1 MGAITFLERDEN
13 MSYLFDYTM
22 ELEIMSELAPKPSHL
37 SCHSSAGTPDGTQRI
52 KMEATV
58 GKTIP
63 SVKAAIPSTKTTPTS
78 AECAA
83 WKSKKCSKQ
92 DCVCKCALSDLL
104 A

>member
-1 MGAITFLERDEN
+1 MDAGTCREEERSIE
-13 MSYLFDYTM
+13 SLFAWSM
-22 ELEIMSELAPKPSHL
+22 QMEIMSELELKSSQA
-37 SCHSSAGTPDGTQRI
+37 SCQSSAVTPDGTQRI

>member
-22 ELEIMSELAPKPSHL
+22 ELEIMSELELKSSQA
-37 SCHSSAGTPDGTQRI
+37 SCQSSAVTPDGTQRI